1 MDTQA
6 TQLRPSRPTVL
17 GSVSTLGAALPFLAL
32 LVVGVLFP
40 LFGGGYWGV
49 IATRACVYWV
59 LVSGL
64 NLVVGFAGQIAIGWV
79 ALLTLGAYTTSVL
92 AAGNVMPA
100 LPPYLALAIAAVVGA
115 IFGLII
121 GLPAL
126 RLRTF
131 YFAITTLGFATIVTQ
146 VALAWQ
152 SVTGGGVGV
161 AGPIFPEPFASQW
174 GFYYFCFGLAAI
186 CTWTTANIA
195 ASRFG
200 RALTAIRDAEVA
212 AEASGIAKPA
222 LLGAVFLFSGAV
234 AAVAGGL
241 FAALQ
246 SYITPD
252 AFTLDLSVLFFIAIL
267 IGGRGSILGP
277 LLGTILLTVLPEF
290 AAPLV
295 AWSTFLYA
303 ALLLVIVLVIPGGI
317 AELLDFKNRRPLE
330 SDRAII
336 PRPDLLDRLLGTTPN
351 AGALTLQ
358 QVALSFG
365 GVQAIDGLDLEI
377 RPGQVHGLIGPNGS
391 GKTTTLNVISG
402 YYAPQRGAVRLND
415 AAMPVLARHQRARMR
430 IARTFQTP
438 RIVGSASVLQNV
450 MIGGTIDGEGTFVES
465 LLSLPRHRRDE
476 AMLRDTAML
485 ALAAVGLE
493 RLAQVRADRLQH
505 SELRFTEIARALMLR
520 PAFLLLD
527 EPAAGLSAEEIARLS
542 ALLLAIARAGTGVL
556 LVEHHPDLIFDICHY
571 VTVLNLGMPISEPD
585 PLLDVAG
592 LSSGYGKI
600 GVLRGV
606 DLNVGAGEVVALLGP
621 NGAGKTTLLR
631 AVSGLLPWSGSVRF
645 AGRDLAGFSP
655 RETVRCGLAH
665 VVEGHRVFTQ
675 LSVLDNL
682 LLAAYDL
689 PRGERAVRVEEV
701 FGLFPEIAA
710 KRHERA
716 AALSGG
722 QQQILAVAQ
731 GLVRR
736 PRLLMLDEPSAGL
749 SPVLVDRVLVV
760 VQRLR
765 EAGTAV
771 LLVEQLIEKALALAD
786 RVYALA
792 RGSIVLEAKTGEA
805 DLPLR
810 LQHAY
815 MATGS
820 FHT

>member
-1 MDTQA
+1 MMEMRA
-6 TQLRPSRPTVL
+6 AQLRPSRANAL
-17 GSVSTLGAALPFLAL
+17 GSASTIGALPFLVL
-32 LVVGVLFP
+32 LLVGVLFP

-49 IATRACVYWV
+49 IATRACIYWV

-79 ALLTLGAYTTSVL
+79 ALLTLGAYTTSIL
-92 AAGNVMPA
+92 TAGNVMPA
-100 LPPYLALAIAAVVGA
+100 FPPYLALAIAAVVGA
-115 IFGLII
+115 VFGLII

-161 AGPIFPEPFASQW
+161 PGPIFPEPFSSQW

-186 CTWTTANIA
+186 CTWMTANVA

-212 AEASGIAKPA
+212 AEASGISKPA
-222 LLGAVFLFSGAV
+222 LLRTVFLFSGTV

-252 AFTLDLSVLFFIAIL
+252 AFTLDLSILFFIAIL

-303 ALLLVIVLVIPGGI
+303 VLLLGIVLAIPGGI
-317 AELLDFKNRRPLE
+317 AEILDFKNRRPLE

-336 PRPDLLDRLLGTTPN
+336 PRPDLLARLFGAPAN
-351 AGALTLQ
+351 AGPLTLE

-365 GVQAIDGLDLEI
+365 GVHAIEDLDLEI

-402 YYAPQRGAVRLND
+402 YYAQQRGAVRLNG
-415 AAMPVLARHQRARMR
+415 AALPVFDRHQRAQMR

-465 LLSLPRHRRDE
+465 LLSLSRHRRDE
-476 AMLRDTAML
+476 VMLRDTATL

-493 RLAQVRADRLQH
+493 RLAPVRADRLQH

-527 EPAAGLSAEEIARLS
+527 EPAAGLSAEEIRRLS
-542 ALLLAIARAGTGVL
+542 ALLLAIAQAGTGVL
-556 LVEHHPDLIFDICHY
+556 LVEHHADLIFDICHH
-571 VTVLNLGMPISEPD
+571 VTVLNLGKM
-585 PLLDVAG
+585 LAAG
-592 LSSGYGKI
+592 TPAEIRSH
-600 GVLRGV
+600 R
-606 DLNVGAGEVVALLGP
+606 EVVNAYLG
-621 NGAGKTTLLR
+621 G
-631 AVSGLLPWSGSVRF
+631 
-645 AGRDLAGFSP
+645 
-655 RETVRCGLAH
+655 
-665 VVEGHRVFTQ
+665 
-675 LSVLDNL
+675 
-682 LLAAYDL
+682 
-689 PRGERAVRVEEV
+689 
-701 FGLFPEIAA
+701 
-710 KRHERA
+710 
-716 AALSGG
+716 
-722 QQQILAVAQ
+722 
-731 GLVRR
+731 
-736 PRLLMLDEPSAGL
+736 
-749 SPVLVDRVLVV
+749 
-760 VQRLR
+760 
-765 EAGTAV
+765 
-771 LLVEQLIEKALALAD
+771 
-786 RVYALA
+786 
-792 RGSIVLEAKTGEA
+792 
-805 DLPLR
+805 
-810 LQHAY
+810 
-815 MATGS
+815 
-820 FHT
+820 